1 MLSKRLDE
9 ARQVLIE
16 GLRIDPNWYGF
27 PLMMADL
34 LAIEGRD
41 RESAEQTWRAMA
53 LRAIPGAE
61 IEVLRTALERGG
73 RAAMTRAHIR
83 QLLRQE
89 QKPASSASFFM
100 ASFLSF
106 AYGRLGARQQA
117 FDWLEIAIDRREDS
131 VIHLLTNPAYDSF
144 RQEPRFRELL
154 ERLNLAQFVRR

>member
-27 PLMMADL
+27 P
-34 LAIEGRD
+34 
-41 RESAEQTWRAMA
+41 
-53 LRAIPGAE
+53 
-61 IEVLRTALERGG
+61 
-73 RAAMTRAHIR
+73 
-83 QLLRQE
+83 
-89 QKPASSASFFM
+89 
-100 ASFLSF
+100 
-106 AYGRLGARQQA
+106 YGRLG
-117 FDWLEIAIDRREDS
+117 